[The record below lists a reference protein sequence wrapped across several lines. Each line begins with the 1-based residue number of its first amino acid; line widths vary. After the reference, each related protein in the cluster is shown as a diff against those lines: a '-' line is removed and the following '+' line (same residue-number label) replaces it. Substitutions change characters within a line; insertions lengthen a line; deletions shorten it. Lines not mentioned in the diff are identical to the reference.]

1 MTKEEIELI
10 ADRVADKVIERLKE
24 SGMFGV
30 YQDPI
35 GRNVAL
41 DGLEGCVARAEE
53 NAKKRWKERFY
64 RRMIGGINESALSDV
79 DRAELFNKQQ
89 QLQRMRDR
97 IKDGWQ
103 TLRQEKY
110 E

>member
-10 ADRVADKVIERLKE
+10 ADRVADKVVERLKGACFATGHIVDAPE
-24 SGMFGV
+24 L
-30 YQDPI
+30 P
-35 GRNVAL
+35 
-41 DGLEGCVARAEE
+41 
-53 NAKKRWKERFY
+53 
-64 RRMIGGINESALSDV
+64 DV
-79 DRAELFNKQQ
+79 KRAELFSKQQ

-97 IKDGWQ
+97 LKDGWQ